1 MTRINTN
8 VPSLVAQSRLQNS
21 NQDLQTAL
29 TRLSTGLR
37 INTGADDPAGL
48 IASEALRSEITSLGK
63 AVSNTRRA
71 SQIIS
76 TADSGLGQVSNLLND
91 IRGLVVEAANSGG
104 LSAEEI
110 AANQLQIDSSLEAI
124 NRISQSTTFQGSKL
138 LDGTLD
144 FVSTARSVAS
154 VRDINIDQANLGAV
168 GQISADVVIDSAAT
182 QAAITA
188 ATGGFTAAA
197 NATAT
202 FGAGTDDITI
212 TAATAGSDFND
223 VQVQFVDDT
232 TAGDV
237 AASASFDTAQRT
249 LTVTYNSTAATLTNR
264 DIDAIAAAITAD
276 GTFTGAVVDVN
287 GADAF
292 VEPTTTPSTLK
303 SGGEVLIADLV
314 FQLSGEDGS
323 ETFNFGSGTAAS
335 QISDAVN
342 LVADSTGVSAG
353 FSSVAGITF
362 SSTGYGSDTL
372 VDIEVI
378 NEEAGGTFAASLTN
392 DRATGAD
399 IVATVNGVEADG
411 DGNRLSINT
420 SVLDLN
426 LTVDAGSSTNFSFQI
441 TGGGAL
447 FQLGPDVTTNQQAR
461 LGIGSVSTG
470 QLGGANGRLYELGSG
485 QARSLENDVA
495 GASVIIEDVIAKVTG
510 LRGRLGAFQST
521 TLDSNM
527 ISLNETLANLQE
539 AESSIRDADFAQES
553 ANLTRAQILVQSGTN
568 VLALANQNPQNVL
581 SMLR

>member
-1 MTRINTN
+1 
-8 VPSLVAQSRLQNS
+8 
-21 NQDLQTAL
+21 LQTAL

-581 SMLR
+581 SLLR